1 MNFPEFP
8 PRPMARTLRVLG
20 RLLEYPDSELRAHL
34 ADLRDTLSSERA
46 LLPSRLA
53 DLDSLIRDLEAQDP
67 LDAEADYVQLFDSGR
82 RTALHLFEHV
92 HGDSRDRGPAMID
105 LAQTYERAG
114 LYLAP
119 GAMPDYL
126 PVLLEFASTQPPREA
141 ASLLGEIG
149 HLLNGLRAALEKR
162 DSRYAAVM
170 AALLDLAGTPAQPV
184 AVGDEPPADATW
196 DEPAAF
202 EGCAV
207 SAGAGTNPAS
217 SIHLERRA
225 SGLPHGAAR

>member
-1 MNFPEFP
+1 
-8 PRPMARTLRVLG
+8 MARTLRVLG

-34 ADLRDTLSSERA
+34 AELGDALRTERA
-46 LLPSRLA
+46 LLPSCLA
-53 DLDSLIRDLEAQDP
+53 DIETLIRSLEAQDP
-67 LDAEADYVQLFDSGR
+67 LDAEADYVQLFDSGK

-149 HLLNGLRAALEKR
+149 HLLNGLRAVLEKR
-162 DSRYAAVM
+162 ESRYAAVM
-170 AALLDLAGTPAQPV
+170 KALLELAGTPAQPV
-184 AVGDEPPADATW
+184 AVGDEPPTDTQW

-202 EGCAV
+202 EGCAA
-207 SAGAGTNPAS
+207 SAGAGTKTVH
-217 SIHLERRA
+217 SIQLERRQSA
-225 SGLPHGAAR
+225 LPNGAAR

>member
-8 PRPMARTLRVLG
+8 PRPMARTLRVLA
-20 RLLEYPDSELRAHL
+20 RLLEYPDGALRAHL
-34 ADLRDTLSSERA
+34 AELPDVLRAERA

-53 DLDSLIRDLEAQDP
+53 DLEALIHDIEAQDP

-119 GAMPDYL
+119 GEMPDYL

-149 HLLNGLRAALEKR
+149 HLLNGLRAVLEKR

-170 AALLDLAGTPAQPV
+170 AALLELAGTPAQAV

-196 DEPAAF
+196 EEPAAF
-202 EGCAV
+202 EGCAA
-207 SAGAGTNPAS
+207 SAGAGTKSVHP
-217 SIHLERRA
+217 IRPERRQSA
-225 SGLPHGAAR
+225 LPNGAAR